1 MYRAED
7 GYGVILF
14 AEQCLRYN
22 GIDIFITL
30 PTEQHRHFVGRVNY
44 DTSTLYLLRDSSK
57 HVLKSHN
64 AYGFNHYLLKVAKA
78 FDKVVIIETDTD
90 CVYKVDKRFLLSE
103 GQFLLD
109 SQKGLRKQLFITR
122 DWLQYYAIKA
132 EDGKIIA
139 RSEYN
144 IPA

>member
-1 MYRAED
+1 MYRSED

-14 AEQCLRYN
+14 AEKCMRYN

-30 PTEQHRHFVGRVNY
+30 PTEQHRHAIGRVNY
-44 DTSTLYLLRDSSK
+44 DTNTLYILRDSTK

-64 AYGFNHYLLKVAKA
+64 AYGINHYVLKIAKS

-90 CVYKVDKRFLLSE
+90 SVYRVEKRFLLSE
-103 GQFLLD
+103 GQFLVD

-122 DWLQYYAIKA
+122 EWLQYYAIKTQ
-132 EDGKIIA
+132 DGKIIA
-139 RSEYN
+139 RSEYR